1 MRGNIIKNL
10 INFFTPKVEFTK
22 GFTTS
27 RSFQRKKKGRRKEK
41 GKKAAN
47 MRTRGENCAWKII
60 ASALSNS
67 FQDFRDA
74 RVARE
79 SARVARETEI
89 ERVLRSRRGRRVK
102 SSPFAQRAVSSA
114 KMNKRATAFASA

>member
-67 FQDFRDA
+67 FQDFRG
-74 RVARE
+74 
-79 SARVARETEI
+79 
-89 ERVLRSRRGRRVK
+89 SRA
-102 SSPFAQRAVSSA
+102 SQRASLAKLKSNACYDRGEDGGSKVRHSPSA
-114 KMNKRATAFASA
+114 LFHLRK